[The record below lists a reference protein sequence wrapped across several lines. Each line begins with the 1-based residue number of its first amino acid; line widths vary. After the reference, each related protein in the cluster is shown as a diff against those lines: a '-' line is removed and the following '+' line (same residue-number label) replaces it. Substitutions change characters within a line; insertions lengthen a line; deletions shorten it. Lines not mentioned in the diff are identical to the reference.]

1 MADASVSKTAEVTRV
16 GSNPT
21 ARTKRDVAELADA
34 TVLGAVAARRVG
46 SSPTISTIRG
56 VAELAYASGLK
67 PDSERIVG
75 SNPTAPTT
83 FVQGGQRCFTRL
95 RYRKVTR
102 TPLLRVAGR
111 LKFG

>member
-1 MADASVSKTAEVTRV
+1 MPVSFCVSNRSVPSSSVVKSLYCCDTSGRGEMANASVSKTDEETLV

-56 VAELAYASGLK
+56 VAK
-67 PDSERIVG
+67 R
-75 SNPTAPTT
+75 
-83 FVQGGQRCFTRL
+83 
-95 RYRKVTR
+95 
-102 TPLLRVAGR
+102 
-111 LKFG
+111 